1 MAETDEDLELYEKNR
16 FSFNRPIPGQ
26 SLTNDPASPM
36 AFEKPPEFTNVDD
49 AVEYFFAMIVDEET
63 HPRLISLLR
72 GSFPIMDLTEILLY
86 NAFVEGKIN
95 PDMLLLLA
103 EPIAYMLL
111 YISDMAMFDPVITRP
126 EEDEDVTLDDKYG
139 TRDEFNLEATMKKA
153 GKATLDKE
161 PSEVLSPDI
170 IDKLQ
175 QAPSLLAAPQETAQ

>member
-126 EEDEDVTLDDKYG
+126 EEDEDV
-139 TRDEFNLEATMKKA
+139 NLEATMKKA